1 MFKNDAL
8 WNLGNHYVTSLNVL
22 KVCTQCQLSFL
33 VSIKNF
39 PSFVALKGQCDTR
52 RIVLNGIEWFFR
64 INLRRYS
71 QIHQKYVI
79 VDPASI
85 DRPETLAAYIWAKR
99 TDEKECAVDVSAK
112 NKFKHAMDEAFSITH
127 KFIFNAANGYKTNRG
142 FSDLEEIDVNL
153 FALYT
158 QIQTNIFILTPV

>member
-1 MFKNDAL
+1 M
-8 WNLGNHYVTSLNVL
+8 
-22 KVCTQCQLSFL
+22 CTQCQLSFL

-79 VDPASI
+79 VVDPASI
-85 DRPETLAAYIWAKR
+85 DRPETLATYIWAKR

-112 NKFKHAMDEAFSITH
+112 IKFKHAMDEAFSITH

-153 FALYT
+153 FALFT
-158 QIQTNIFILTPV
+158 QIPTNVLILTPV